1 MQQHDGV
8 SMNNVKEHHPT
19 TQQKNMKSTYNNPK
33 KHKTMQQEK
42 MLIKIIEY

>member
-1 MQQHDGV
+1 
-8 SMNNVKEHHPT
+8 MNNVKKHHPT
-19 TQQKNMKSTYNNPK
+19 TQQKNIKTTCNNTK